1 MSRMKTFLLYFL
13 GIVGFFILSLILEDA
28 LIGNMYK
35 KMDGNIQD
43 NGCAIVVEGVSGRAT
58 NVNGYMQFR
67 LSNTSSAKQN
77 NYYAKIDL
85 YSKQGLLAATKY
97 VDIGEIEPGTYKDYN
112 VKFKGTEL
120 KSYDISVISSSQ
132 LPDKT
137 NIIDIFG
144 WEIDLSDV
152 FGMDLTNATIFG
164 VKLTDL
170 FSWNGIKN
178 TAVNG
183 WRLFWGF
190 ASNIPWWGYA
200 IGAGIILWTMPSRF
214 LFGIFTF

>member
-1 MSRMKTFLLYFL
+1 MSRMRTFLLYAL
-13 GIVGFFILSLILEDA
+13 GIVGFIILSLILEDA

-43 NGCAIVVEGVSGRAT
+43 NGHAIVVEGVSGRAT
-58 NVNGYMQFR
+58 NVNGYMKFR
-67 LSNTSSAKQN
+67 LSNTSSAKLN
-77 NYYAKIDL
+77 SYYAKIDL

-97 VDIGEIEPGTYKDYN
+97 LNIGEIEPGSFKDYD

-120 KSYDISVISSSQ
+120 KGYNISVIKESE

-144 WEIDLSDV
+144 WEIDLSNI
-152 FGMDLTNATIFG
+152 FGMDLTNLKIFG
-164 VKLTDL
+164 IKLTDL

-178 TAVNG
+178 TARTG
-183 WRLFWGF
+183 WSLFFNF

-200 IGAGIILWTMPSRF
+200 IGAGIVLWNMPSRF
-214 LFGIFTF
+214 LFGIFPF